1 MLRAAILCLM
11 GVSAWAQNFEA
22 AEIRVNPS
30 GEERSSVHLA
40 NGALTMHNVSLRILL
55 AEIYLMTPDDI
66 VGPSWLSDVHVD
78 IAAKAPSHDASDA
91 DLREMTKALLRD
103 RMKMVAHLEPRP
115 RSVWAL
121 EVWKG
126 WHKLKPSTSPAR
138 PEDAACRR
146 QSAETGIR
154 FFCQHMSMAEFAHEI
169 PEIAGRYT
177 DQRVVDRTGLEGW
190 WEFTLEW
197 TPSADLEANGGLTL
211 FAALQSQLGLQL
223 ASKKLPVPVVIID
236 SMERAPAEN

>member
-40 NGALTMHNVSLRILL
+40 NGALTMRNVPLRVLL

-66 VGPSWLSDVHVD
+66 VGPSWLTDVRVD
-78 IAAKAPSHDASDA
+78 IVAKAPSHDASDA

-103 RMKMVAHLEPRP
+103 RMKMVARVEPRS

-126 WHKLKPSTSPAR
+126 QHKLKSSPAPAR

-146 QSAETGIR
+146 QSAETGVR

-169 PEIAGRYT
+169 PQIAGRYT
-177 DQRVVDRTGLEGW
+177 DQRVVNHTGLEGW

-197 TPSADLEANGGLTL
+197 TPSADLETNGGLTL

-223 ASKKLPVPVVIID
+223 ENKKLPVPVVVID
-236 SMERAPAEN
+236 SMERTPT